1 LSIVDEQQRMLAQAS
16 AVSDLTTHELAD
28 EPPPHPPAPGPRGL
42 ARLGIWQWPALL
54 VLTLVVAFVFDKGH
68 VASARFFGPL
78 VVGLAFA
85 FSGSDLKVPR
95 KMTIISQGVIGCVIA
110 RSVEMAVLTFVFV
123 HWPAIVAVI
132 GVTAISSVI
141 VSLGL
146 MRLTGM
152 DGQTAAW
159 GSMPGAAG
167 IMVALAADAGGDTRL
182 VAFMQY
188 VRLIVVLS
196 TASLVSSVLL
206 GAGHAS
212 SGAAA
217 AVHASAAADI
227 GFVAAIPTFIVALVG
242 IFIGKVSRIPAGPLL
257 VTAVI
262 GAVVHLNHLFPIAMP
277 ASLPTISYGA
287 IGWFV
292 GLQFDRTV
300 LASALRNLPAMI
312 GSTLLLLVLCGLGGV
327 GIARLLGVD
336 VLTGYLA
343 TSPGA
348 IDSIAI
354 IALDSKSDMSV
365 VMAVQT
371 LRFFAVILMAPYLVK
386 FICRFAPGRSTA

>member
-1 LSIVDEQQRMLAQAS
+1 
-16 AVSDLTTHELAD
+16 
-28 EPPPHPPAPGPRGL
+28 
-42 ARLGIWQWPALL
+42 
-54 VLTLVVAFVFDKGH
+54 
-68 VASARFFGPL
+68 
-78 VVGLAFA
+78 
-85 FSGSDLKVPR
+85 
-95 KMTIISQGVIGCVIA
+95 
-110 RSVEMAVLTFVFV
+110 VLTFVLA
-123 HWPAIVAVI
+123 HWPAIIAVI
-132 GVTAISSVI
+132 AITAVSSII

-167 IMVALAADAGGDTRL
+167 IMVALAAEAGGDTRL

-206 GAGHAS
+206 GVGHPGAAGGHA
-212 SGAAA
+212 AA
-217 AVHASAAADI
+217 SPNI
-227 GFVAAIPTFIVALVG
+227 GFMAAIPTFIVAIVG
-242 IFIGKVSRIPAGPLL
+242 VVLGKVSRIPAGPLL
-257 VTAVI
+257 VTALI
-262 GAVVHLNHLFPIAMP
+262 GAVIHLNRLFPIAMP
-277 ASLPTISYGA
+277 PQLLTISYGA

-292 GLQFDRTV
+292 GLQFDRAV
-300 LASALRNLPAMI
+300 LASAVRNLPAMI

-327 GIARLLGVD
+327 GIAHLLGVD

-371 LRFFAVILMAPYLVK
+371 LRFFAVILMAPYLVM
-386 FICRFAPGRSTA
+386 FICRFAPGAARSTP